1 MVVKPARDGRDPREE
16 AETLV
21 RDDQDANKGWL
32 GVPVRDYE
40 DAMKGN
46 EKDAVNIE
54 RLEKNS

>member
-1 MVVKPARDGRDPREE
+1 MVYVP
-16 AETLV
+16 L
-21 RDDQDANKGWL
+21 RDD
-32 GVPVRDYE
+32 E